1 MKTALRS
8 LARWHPRPRFYYG
21 WLVLGTASLGAFI
34 ATGVAQT
41 VLGAVQDLIAQ
52 DMGWQRATL
61 AFAATA
67 ATWISG
73 LTMPFVGK
81 LVDRF
86 GPRYIM
92 FAAAL
97 VVASAFFALSG
108 VQSVWQFYLAYIIAR
123 SFAGPNLQNVV
134 PRTVAVNFFRRKRNL
149 ALGITALNRIGGE
162 ALNIQLITLIAGV
175 AGWRA
180 AYRTL
185 GLVALPLAIPLALI
199 MRKRP
204 EDIGLLPDGD
214 KAERMP
220 GAGAAGGASRPA
232 EFDWRAGEV
241 VFTAAFWC
249 IVWAEFLA
257 VSTTAAVGFQ
267 LAPFLSDAGL
277 SQTAAAAAITAGVL
291 LGGLSVPLWGHLSDK
306 SGIKRLT
313 LIALGATAAATL
325 AFTLLDA
332 RQFGFYIT
340 IAWGIASGAIP
351 VIGSMMVGN
360 YFGRASF
367 GALTGLTGPFRTAAM
382 GLGPAM
388 GALLFSATGGYGA
401 MFGAALASYAAAALL
416 NAAARPPTPPARSA
430 KMAKTG

>member
-1 MKTALRS
+1 M
-8 LARWHPRPRFYYG
+8 
-21 WLVLGTASLGAFI
+21 
-34 ATGVAQT
+34 
-41 VLGAVQDLIAQ
+41 
-52 DMGWQRATL
+52 
-61 AFAATA
+61 
-67 ATWISG
+67 
-73 LTMPFVGK
+73 
-81 LVDRF
+81 
-86 GPRYIM
+86 
-92 FAAAL
+92 
-97 VVASAFFALSG
+97 
-108 VQSVWQFYLAYIIAR
+108 
-123 SFAGPNLQNVV
+123 
-134 PRTVAVNFFRRKRNL
+134 AVNFFRRKRNL

-180 AYRTL
+180 AYRAL

-214 KAERMP
+214 TAERAT
-220 GAGAAGGASRPA
+220 GAGAAASASRPA

-241 VFTAAFWC
+241 VFTSAFWC

-313 LIALGATAAATL
+313 LIALGSTAAATL

-367 GALTGLTGPFRTAAM
+367 GALTGLTGPFRTAGD
-382 GLGPAM
+382 GLGA
-388 GALLFSATGGYGA
+388 GDG
-401 MFGAALASYAAAALL
+401 GAAVQRHGRLRRDVWRGARVLCRRRAAERRRPSANAARKTRKDGKDIGAAPAKPPPLCATKQMRQYRHSHNQRVFGLAIERQAVVLHFHREIAAALHRVEQYAMRL
-416 NAAARPPTPPARSA
+416 ERRHKVGVDPQVE
-430 KMAKTG
+430 